1 MIWDFCATRLFLFF
15 LMEFV
20 HFLPWNESEKARLS
34 WYWISIQGQL
44 VCGKKKN
51 YLEIRAFGETF
62 IPFEIYWYITSNH
75 ITCQITQCLCRRPK
89 AGSIRSLTQYRLA
102 VFEWSWRRRERNWKI
117 LTPYGD
123 GRNGSSQHQRERG
136 LSCFVWW
143 AERLDGGLEQRCIPS
158 PINKPPKTNSST
170 PQRRRWDSETR
181 SEGRQVSRKNDIYDR
196 GHWETSCNR

>member
-15 LMEFV
+15 F
-20 HFLPWNESEKARLS
+20 N
-34 WYWISIQGQL
+34 G
-44 VCGKKKN
+44 VCTFFALKRIWKSPIELILNFHSRTACVWKKKN
-51 YLEIRAFGETF
+51 YLEIRAFSETF

-102 VFEWSWRRRERNWKI
+102 VFEWSWRRREQNWKI

>member
-1 MIWDFCATRLFLFF
+1 
-15 LMEFV
+15 MEFV
-20 HFLPWNESEKARLS
+20 NFLPWNESEKARLS

-44 VCGKKKN
+44 VCGKKN
-51 YLEIRAFGETF
+51 YLEIRAFSETF

-75 ITCQITQCLCRRPK
+75 ITAKLHNVCADGPKQVAFAHSQNIDRLCSSEVEEG
-89 AGSIRSLTQYRLA
+89 GSETEK
-102 VFEWSWRRRERNWKI
+102 F